1 MRVWVRW
8 IALFM
13 AIPLLFLYKANS
25 WDESGEEHS
34 DFTIPPSG
42 KAMCG
47 RFNLIDSPEVQWL
60 CESLGI
66 SLQASHTSH
75 DIAPGGRI
83 AIIHDSEGERKVSEA
98 IWWLFLDHDTLKPKY
113 KYASFNSRS
122 DKLDNKRGISYKPF
136 RESRCII
143 PASAFVEGLGDK
155 KTYHMIELEDSAIA
169 FGGLYKAHL
178 KHDTGELVYSAS
190 IITLPPLSPQ
200 WDNIHPK
207 SMPLMLD
214 FEDGELINKWLD
226 PEFLAVEEFESVL
239 EPKIRKPMKVTRINK
254 PSKWDPIED
263 AFLLKS

>member
-1 MRVWVRW
+1 
-8 IALFM
+8 
-13 AIPLLFLYKANS
+13 
-25 WDESGEEHS
+25 
-34 DFTIPPSG
+34 
-42 KAMCG
+42 MCG

-66 SLQASHTSH
+66 SLHGSYNSG

-83 AIIHDSEGERKVSEA
+83 AIIHEAGGERKVSEA
-98 IWWLFLDHDTLKPKY
+98 IWWLFLDHETLKPNY

-122 DKLDNKRGISYKPF
+122 DKLDNKRGISYKPY
-136 RESRCII
+136 RQSRCII

-155 KTYHMIELEDSAIA
+155 KTYHMIELESSAIA
-169 FGGLYKAHL
+169 FGGLYKEHL
-178 KHDTGELVYSAS
+178 NQETGELVYSAS

-214 FEDGELINKWLD
+214 FEDEALVSKWLD
-226 PEFLAVEEFESVL
+226 PEFDGVEEFAPLL
-239 EPKIRKPMKVTRINK
+239 EPRVQKPMKVTRIGK

-263 AFLLKS
+263 ASMIVN